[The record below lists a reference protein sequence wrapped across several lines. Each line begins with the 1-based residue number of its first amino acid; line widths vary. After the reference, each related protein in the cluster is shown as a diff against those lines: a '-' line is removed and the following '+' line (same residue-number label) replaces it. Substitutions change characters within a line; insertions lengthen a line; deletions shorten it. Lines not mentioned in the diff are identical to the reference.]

1 MYYLLKM
8 KMIEYHTQLLSSEIK
23 DCNVMNDGK
32 NFFDQSIN
40 SDLKTYENIRK
51 IATAQGDN
59 YTTGCLLDYSYF
71 KDHYNIIAIDLSKK
85 QVLDADPRGIQQIDF
100 TTNLDREGNTTMF
113 FIIEEPK
120 ETVLEFSQG
129 IVNFF

>member
-1 MYYLLKM
+1 MKLIERHIQLVIKM
-8 KMIEYHTQLLSSEIK
+8 KIK
-23 DCNVMNDGK
+23 DYNIMMDGK
-32 NFFDQSIN
+32 NFFDQPIN

-59 YTTGCLLDYSYF
+59 YTTGCLLDYPYF

-129 IVNFF
+129 TVNFF